1 MGWVGRQG
9 GRNESEEGAGGTGD
23 SRNGEREGGRGG
35 SKQKRE
41 LNLEEEGKE
50 RKVKSSK
57 PLLPVTLLG
66 TQ

>member
-1 MGWVGRQG
+1 MTQSEGGSRGRGRQG
-9 GRNESEEGAGGTGD
+9 GWEGDGV
-23 SRNGEREGGRGG
+23 
-35 SKQKRE
+35 KQKRE

-50 RKVKSSK
+50 RKVKSSQ